1 LPQEIIWTAVR
12 EFWLRLVTGF
22 ERLENYKGI
31 QEKISNLEQRLT
43 VFEEMCP
50 QLRLEAENERDRV
63 EQYMVKLDDKTREIE
78 RLTMVLRDA
87 EDEKERER
95 ERQHVLVARLRA
107 SVCST
112 TCSFGTALIDRVAYT
127 GD

>member
-1 LPQEIIWTAVR
+1 MSSETLQLSSAEKHKHVCSSSTSHALLTLPQEIIWTAVR

-50 QLRLEAENERDRV
+50 QLRLEVENEGDRV

-78 RLTMVLRDA
+78 T
-87 EDEKERER
+87 
-95 ERQHVLVARLRA
+95 
-107 SVCST
+107 
-112 TCSFGTALIDRVAYT
+112 
-127 GD
+127 